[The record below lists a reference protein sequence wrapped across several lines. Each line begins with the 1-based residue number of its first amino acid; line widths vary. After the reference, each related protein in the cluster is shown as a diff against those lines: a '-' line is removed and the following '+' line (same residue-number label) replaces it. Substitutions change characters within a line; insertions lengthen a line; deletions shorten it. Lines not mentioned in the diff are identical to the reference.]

1 MPLCRCAIVTLDP
14 TPAFSTDPELICFSS
29 RFQDEMEMYAPAE
42 VVAHYLDRHEEWFRR
57 CAEPMTTTSIG
68 KDAYAIVLG
77 RYGSL
82 GFEVEPQ
89 IGLELLPADQGV
101 YRICTVP
108 VPGYEPQGYQVDF
121 QASLSLEQLTHETD
135 APVTEA
141 TAVAWDLLLTV
152 GIRLPRF
159 IHMLP
164 QKLVH
169 STGDHLLRQIVR
181 QTSRR
186 LTHRVQEDFH
196 QQLNLPL
203 PPRRHARF

>member
-1 MPLCRCAIVTLDP
+1 MDLWALR
-14 TPAFSTDPELICFSS
+14 SS
-29 RFQDEMEMYAPAE
+29 RRLALSYYP
-42 VVAHYLDRHEEWFRR
+42 L
-57 CAEPMTTTSIG
+57 I
-68 KDAYAIVLG
+68 K
-77 RYGSL
+77 GST
-82 GFEVEPQ
+82 GFA
-89 IGLELLPADQGV
+89 L
-101 YRICTVP
+101 P
-108 VPGYEPQGYQVDF
+108 VPGYESQGYQVDF
-121 QASLSLEQLTHETD
+121 QASLSLDRLTHETE

-159 IHMLP
+159 IHVLP

>member
-1 MPLCRCAIVTLDP
+1 
-14 TPAFSTDPELICFSS
+14 
-29 RFQDEMEMYAPAE
+29 MYAPAE
-42 VVAHYLDRHEEWFRR
+42 DVAQYLDRHEEWFRR
-57 CAEPMTTTSIG
+57 CAEPMTTTPIAPN
-68 KDAYAIVLG
+68 AYAIVLG
-77 RYGSL
+77 HYGSL
-82 GFEVEPQ
+82 GFELEPQ

-108 VPGYEPQGYQVDF
+108 VPDHDPQGYQVDF
-121 QASLSLEQLTHETD
+121 QASLSLEPLEQPND
-135 APVTEA
+135 APVTAA

-152 GIRLPRF
+152 GIRFPRF

-164 QKLVH
+164 QGLVH

-196 QQLNLPL
+196 QQFNLPQ